1 MITSSAIASLSIKY
15 LNIFGDY
22 HTYSDISKEFNI
34 NNMTD
39 TQIIQGIQTNNPIV
53 WKYICRNLKSPFIA
67 TLKKICINTTL
78 YSDDWDDVF
87 QETCVILMENV
98 KHGKF
103 EERPGSTLFCY
114 FLEIGKR
121 TMQTALRKKTK
132 HHPTVKAEEGT
143 PHIIPLWGKQKT
155 ESQEDNEEVTDIS
168 VEEKQTQQNEF
179 LDRVFDSIPDA
190 CKTLLK
196 KFYWDH
202 KPMDEIASIL
212 SLRNADTAKTKKN
225 RCMNQFKEIAKK
237 LIENDEFAE
246 EAVRACVERAVL
258 REMLED
264 ELIMMNDTS
273 IKKAALETDK
283 EKEDK

>member
-1 MITSSAIASLSIKY
+1 
-15 LNIFGDY
+15 
-22 HTYSDISKEFNI
+22 
-34 NNMTD
+34 
-39 TQIIQGIQTNNPIV
+39 
-53 WKYICRNLKSPFIA
+53 
-67 TLKKICINTTL
+67 
-78 YSDDWDDVF
+78 
-87 QETCVILMENV
+87 MENI
-98 KHGKF
+98 KQGKF
-103 EERPGSTLFCY
+103 EERPGSTLFSY

-121 TMQTALRKKTK
+121 TMQTALRKKAK
-132 HHPTVKAEEGT
+132 HHPTVKTEEGT

-155 ESQEDNEEVTDIS
+155 ESQGDNEEVTDIS